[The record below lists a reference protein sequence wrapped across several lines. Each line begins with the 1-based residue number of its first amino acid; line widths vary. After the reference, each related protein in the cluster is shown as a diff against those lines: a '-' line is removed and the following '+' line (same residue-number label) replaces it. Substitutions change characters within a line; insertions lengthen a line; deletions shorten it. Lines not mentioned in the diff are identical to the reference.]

1 MRLVPK
7 LPREVGTDV
16 LRPYLLRDV
25 SERIPA
31 VLPGNFEVRQKCL
44 VCRMYIRNGKYNYSL
59 MLDQLVTDF
68 IEKYQPEEIE
78 GHKQRIVEYRRW
90 TETKQYSSGIIA
102 A

>member
-1 MRLVPK
+1 
-7 LPREVGTDV
+7 
-16 LRPYLLRDV
+16 
-25 SERIPA
+25 
-31 VLPGNFEVRQKCL
+31 
-44 VCRMYIRNGKYNYSL
+44 MYIRNGKYNYSL